1 MPPIIR
7 YCETSGHDSWPAS
20 ITNARWNNTKSEGLI
35 TQQLDKNRDL
45 LCGLLT
51 ESQAPVMTHPFLY
64 LSYQIYSCYT
74 WKPTH
79 LIIQIWC
86 DSQKWQPAQEENQ
99 PSVTSDCEAQSAL
112 ALLAFASLV
121 KFPAFPQNNQCC
133 SLCFHHTEKSFT
145 ALLFVWI
152 PYESIFLI
160 SAVHG
165 PLAE

>member
-1 MPPIIR
+1 MCQIMPPIIR
-7 YCETSGHDSWPAS
+7 YCETSGHDSWTTS

-99 PSVTSDCEAQSAL
+99 PSATSDCEAQSAL

-121 KFPAFPQNNQCC
+121 KFPAFQF
-133 SLCFHHTEKSFT
+133 SSKSSV
-145 ALLFVWI
+145 LQPLFSSHI
-152 PYESIFLI
+152 KII
-160 SAVHG
+160 SRVLFCLSTSD
-165 PLAE
+165 PF